1 MKLTTTHI
9 VLIVQSVFILILFLV
24 IVFKKKPDPVIVDYT
39 RIKNDITNSI
49 SILEAEF
56 DQLTKENIVLY
67 NKLDSLKTQIP
78 NNRKS
83 LNNILNKI
91 NELNEAYEY
100 LNYRD
105 STDEAIIRRL
115 SRGFN

>member
-1 MKLTTTHI
+1 MKLTITHI

-24 IVFKKKPDPVIVDYT
+24 IVFKKKPDPVIIDYD
-39 RIKNDITNSI
+39 RIKSDITNSI
-49 SILEAEF
+49 TILENEF
-56 DQLTKENIVLY
+56 NQLVKDNIILY

-91 NELNEAYEY
+91 NELNETYEY

-115 SRGFN
+115 SRSFN